1 LSNSE
6 RRKCYRIQDI
16 LAIEYQVL
24 SPEEY
29 ESAKIHLQSQPS
41 GVRVLKN
48 KYSNLCANELN
59 AGLKVENFEDPDLI
73 RGLVKLVIGIN
84 EKVDLILSHLE
95 KKEDLGI
102 YRKPPQEVNLSAD
115 GIGFDSFEHIPVET
129 YIKLRMLLSETPQ
142 ILITTLGKV
151 VWIKTKQME
160 GVKKFEVGVLFLDI
174 HEDDQEAVIKHI
186 FTRQR
191 DMLRNR
197 V

>member
-1 LSNSE
+1 MSNQE
-6 RRKCYRIQDI
+6 RRKCYRVQDT
-16 LAIEYQVL
+16 LAIEYKVL

-59 AGLKVENFEDPDLI
+59 VENFEDHDLI

-84 EKVDLILSHLE
+84 EKLDLILSHLE

-102 YRKPPQEVNLSAD
+102 YIKPPQEVNLSAD
-115 GIGFDSFEHIPVET
+115 GVGFDSFEPIPVET
-129 YIKLRMLLSETPQ
+129 RIKIRMLLSENPQ

-151 VWIKTKQME
+151 VWIKTKQTG
-160 GVKKFEVGVLFLDI
+160 GVKKFETGVLFLDI
-174 HEDDQEAVIKHI
+174 HEDDQEAIIKHI